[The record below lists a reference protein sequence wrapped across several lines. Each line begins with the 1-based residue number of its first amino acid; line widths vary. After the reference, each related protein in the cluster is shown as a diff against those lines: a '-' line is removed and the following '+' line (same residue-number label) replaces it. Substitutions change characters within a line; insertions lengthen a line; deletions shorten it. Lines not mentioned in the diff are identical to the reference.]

1 MVILHVYHL
10 YFSINFLLVL
20 KCVFIFMNIHIRS
33 FVYLIILVKMQCLN
47 LIWYKVLQSTI
58 VCSRHIDNFVGIPLN
73 FSTNVL
79 LFLMLSFILMSI
91 QPENSCIYQ
100 FDQMAMS

>member
-20 KCVFIFMNIHIRS
+20 KCLFIFMNIQIRS
-33 FVYLIILVKMQCLN
+33 FAYLIILVKLQYLK
-47 LIWYKVLQSTI
+47 LIWYQVLQSTI
-58 VCSRHIDNFVGIPLN
+58 VGSRQIGNFVGISLN

-79 LFLMLSFILMSI
+79 LFLMLSLILMSI
-91 QPENSCIYQ
+91 QTRNLCIL
-100 FDQMAMS
+100 SI